1 MILSVPLFLT
11 KSQPPVPTPLTSHT
25 IVCTSSFR
33 LFHPDIFLYPRC
45 LSTSAISYKVPD
57 TENDSKL
64 EQKEHYLSKLMIKIL
79 PIRITSGAIAGDPF
93 CLHAAVSYKRNVLI
107 Y

>member
-1 MILSVPLFLT
+1 MIFSVPLFLA

-64 EQKEHYLSKLMIKIL
+64 DLFQPADAYDSKE
-79 PIRITSGAIAGDPF
+79 
-93 CLHAAVSYKRNVLI
+93 
-107 Y
+107 